1 MNCHFNREDYD
12 SPDSPSSFG
21 VSRKQNQANPY
32 HFCKKSAPQISPK
45 DTILKKRFSPFKLFC
60 RVALES

>member
-1 MNCHFNREDYD
+1 MNIIHNNTYIY
-12 SPDSPSSFG
+12 P
-21 VSRKQNQANPY
+21 RKNVEIKNPRVPEELKY
-32 HFCKKSAPQISPK
+32 RLQPK